1 METMREAFAA
11 TSIALLDDDPRV
23 AVVLADIS
31 LAYFA
36 TARRRHPDRVVN
48 VGIRE
53 QLMISVAAGMA
64 LEGVRPIVHT
74 LTPFLVERPYEQ
86 IKLDLGHQGVGAV
99 LVGGGGS
106 YDYAESGRTHQAPGD
121 VAILAALPG
130 MRIHVPGH
138 PAEVEPL
145 LRAAVAGDDLVYV
158 RLTEQSNRA
167 SQPVVPGHMQVV
179 RRGAAGT
186 VVAVGPTLDAVLDAA
201 EGLDVTVLYA
211 TTVRPFDVTGLRET
225 LSVPDVVLVEPY
237 LAGTSS
243 AVVSEALVDVPHR
256 LLALGV
262 REQDLR
268 TYGTAAEHEVL
279 HGLDAAGIRRSLDSF
294 FASTS
299 MPRAELARRGAG
311 GTPE

>member
-11 TSIALLDDDPRV
+11 TSVELLDDDPRV

-36 TARRRHPDRVVN
+36 TARRRHPYRVVN

-53 QLMISVAAGMA
+53 QLMVSVAAGLA
-64 LEGVRPIVHT
+64 VEGMRPIVHT

-86 IKLDLGHQGVGAV
+86 IKIDLGHQGVGAV
-99 LVGGGGS
+99 LVGSGGS

-121 VAILAALPG
+121 VAVLAALPG
-130 MRIHVPGH
+130 MGIHVPGH
-138 PAEVEPL
+138 AAEVEPL
-145 LRAAVAGDDLVYV
+145 LRSAVAGDGLVYV
-158 RLTEQSNRA
+158 RLTEQSNR
-167 SQPVVPGHMQVV
+167 SSRPVVPGRLQVV
-179 RRGAAGT
+179 RRGASGT
-186 VVAVGPTLDAVLDAA
+186 VIAVGPALDAVLDAV
-201 EGLDVTVLYA
+201 EGLDLTVLYA
-211 TTVRPFDVTGLRET
+211 TTVRPFDVAGLRET
-225 LSVPDVVLVEPY
+225 LSVPDVVMVEPY

-243 AVVSEALVDVPHR
+243 AVVSDALVDVPHR

-268 TYGTAAEHEVL
+268 TYGTAAEHDGM

-294 FASTS
+294 W
-299 MPRAELARRGAG
+299 P
-311 GTPE
+311 